1 MGKRPYNKYG
11 NKKVT
16 VDGIKFDSKKEA
28 GRWFDLKLLEKAGE
42 IGGLKRQVPFYLE
55 GRDGP
60 ILTPTGRK
68 MRYLADFTYVDWR
81 HSGAKIVE
89 DAKGFR
95 TPEYLIK
102 KAILAAMGIVITEV

>member
-1 MGKRPYNKYG
+1 MGRRSKYG

-42 IGGLKRQVPFYLE
+42 IGGLERQVPFYLE

-68 MRYLADFTYVDWR
+68 MRYVADFTYIDWR
-81 HSGAKIVE
+81 HKGAKIVE

-95 TPEYLIK
+95 TKEYLIK
-102 KAILAAMGIVITEV
+102 KAILAAMGIVISEV

>member
-1 MGKRPYNKYG
+1 MARRGSKYG

-28 GRWFDLKLLEKAGE
+28 KRWADLKLLERAGE
-42 IGGLKRQVPFYLE
+42 IANLERQVPFYLE

-68 MRYLADFTYVDWR
+68 MRYVADFTYTDWR
-81 HSGAKIVE
+81 HKGAKIIE

-95 TPEYLIK
+95 TKEYLIK
-102 KAILAAMGIVITEV
+102 KAILAAQGIVITEV